1 MNSRLKLRTQLMTQ
15 NSKLKTH
22 NFSAPPDHRRMRR
35 SRARAAESHDESI
48 LRQDHRPPDRAH
60 LRRQSQRPRRHVD
73 GMDGTRPAS
82 NSHKRETKGSP
93 SPSPD
98 MCKAHSSE
106 RAPRASHAPGPPT
119 PFGLRRGL
127 AVALRAKAEASRRSG
142 EGGACRGVRRGE
154 APRMRDEIN

>member
-15 NSKLKTH
+15 NSKLITSLLLLITAGCADPERERLKATTKASYDKTT
-22 NFSAPPDHRRMRR
+22 
-35 SRARAAESHDESI
+35 
-48 LRQDHRPPDRAH
+48 RPPDRAH

-93 SPSPD
+93 SASPD